1 MRFFRSWLVRGWL
14 VVGLLLMSLLAAC
27 GGGDGA
33 TAVITN
39 PDPVSSGSSPR
50 LTEDYADALPVQ
62 SQLAVGT
69 LQLEETD
76 MAVDE
81 ALAVAILPLW
91 QALQSLSDSD
101 TTAEAEITA
110 VVNQIQ
116 STMQPEQISAIAAM
130 QLTQASM
137 TTLIEAGTLVLGR
150 GGGGADAADT
160 TGGFV
165 PSAGLPPGG
174 GGLGG
179 GQGGGIPGSGG
190 GPGGGQTDM
199 SEDDIATRQAARE
212 SGGFGG
218 FQDRALTGAV
228 VRLLQEKAGVEL
240 EQPADPFAAMWD
252 VLTEVTGL
260 TAEEIQTQTA
270 EGVVL
275 ADLIEANG
283 GDLTAVKAALIESLQ
298 DSPIAQRQDVT
309 EYVTNLLAAAG
320 E

>member
-1 MRFFRSWLVRGWL
+1 
-14 VVGLLLMSLLAAC
+14 
-27 GGGDGA
+27 
-33 TAVITN
+33 
-39 PDPVSSGSSPR
+39 
-50 LTEDYADALPVQ
+50 
-62 SQLAVGT
+62 
-69 LQLEETD
+69 
-76 MAVDE
+76 
-81 ALAVAILPLW
+81 
-91 QALQSLSDSD
+91 
-101 TTAEAEITA
+101 
-110 VVNQIQ
+110 
-116 STMQPEQISAIAAM
+116 M

-137 TTLIEAGTLVLGR
+137 TALIDAGTLALGR
-150 GGGGADAADT
+150 SGADAAGT

-174 GGLGG
+174 GGFGG
-179 GQGGGIPGSGG
+179 GQGGGIPGS

-240 EQPADPFAAMWD
+240 EQPADSFAAMWD
-252 VLTEVTGL
+252 VLAEVTGL
-260 TAEEIQTQTA
+260 TTEEIQTQMA

-283 GDLTAVKAALIESLQ
+283 GDLAVVKAALIESLQ